1 MRARNTLAAIGLTSI
16 LVAGCASVTSAPA
29 GPLKVGKSTVT
40 LGREWSNVSAIA
52 PARGKKVAVLSVDG
66 PALNRLLV
74 SDGMAPGD
82 YLVRPASKEHP
93 TPVIRADMSASERM
107 EFVADSVAAMD
118 YQRVQVVRPR
128 PARFKGQAAVRF
140 DLTAMT
146 TDGLEISG
154 TALVAEQAGRTH
166 VILYLAPA
174 EHYFGA
180 GLAEV
185 EAVMA
190 SAS

>member
-1 MRARNTLAAIGLTSI
+1 MRARNTLAALCLIPLFLT
-16 LVAGCASVTSAPA
+16 GCAAVTSAPA
-29 GPLKVGKSTVT
+29 GQLKVGKSSVT
-40 LGREWSNVSAIA
+40 LGRDWSNVSAIA
-52 PARGKKVAVLSVDG
+52 PARGKKIYVLSVDG
-66 PALNRLLV
+66 PALNRLYV
-74 SDGMAPGD
+74 SDALAPGD
-82 YLVRPASKEHP
+82 YLVRPANKEHP

-128 PARFKGQAAVRF
+128 PAKFKGQTAVRF

-146 TDGLEISG
+146 SEGLEISG
-154 TALVAEQAGRTH
+154 TALAAEQAGRTH

-174 EHYFGA
+174 EHYFDA

-185 EAVMA
+185 EAIIGSVG
-190 SAS
+190 